1 MLNEKTMPLTINKKS
16 SLVFVVVIVIFVLQ
30 YFFQLFYDQK
40 FVSDAPSL
48 TGKEASEISIHRQ
61 DLSYRLLCAF
71 DGRNGK
77 SVCEEPDDEKLA
89 HIISKVYLDRPTGHP
104 YSFQQNPPK
113 VDGQIGVP
121 PIVDKLLGQKRNGFF
136 IESGAYTG
144 EYLSNSLY
152 FEVKRNFSGLL
163 VEPNFFNYQE
173 LLGKNRRAT
182 SINACYAMTPLPTM
196 VDFVNAKAVS
206 GIQDIKVG
214 SWMRNERINVGQS
227 QSKALCLPFYSI
239 LLSMGNPTVDYFSL
253 DVEGA
258 ELPILKTIPW
268 DKVNIKILSIEVNHS
283 DGNKIDDFM
292 KSKGYRLVQQIP
304 SPSNPQDNI
313 YSKI

>member
-1 MLNEKTMPLTINKKS
+1 MPVTFNKRCLCS
-16 SLVFVVVIVIFVLQ
+16 VIFVVVILIFVLQ

-40 FVSDAPSL
+40 FVFVAPL
-48 TGKEASEISIHRQ
+48 VTGKGANDISRSKQ
-61 DLSYRLLCAF
+61 VVSYRLLCAF
-71 DGRNGK
+71 DGKDGN
-77 SVCEEPDDEKLA
+77 SICDEPDDEKLA
-89 HIISKVYLDRPTGHP
+89 QIISKVFLDRPTYQP
-104 YSFQQNPPK
+104 YSFQLNPPK
-113 VDGQIGVP
+113 LVGQIGVP
-121 PIVDKLLGQKRNGFF
+121 PIVDKLLGEKRNGFF
-136 IESGAYTG
+136 IESGAYDG
-144 EYLSNSLY
+144 EEHSNSLY
-152 FEVKRNFSGLL
+152 FEIKRNFSGLL
-163 VEPNFFNYQE
+163 VEPNFFNYQK

-182 SINACYAMTPLPTM
+182 SINACYAITPLPTM

-214 SWMRNERINVGQS
+214 SWMRNERVNVGQS

-239 LLSMGNPTVDYFSL
+239 LLAMGNPTVDYFSL

-283 DGNKIDDFM
+283 DGKKIDTFM
-292 KSKGYRLVQQIP
+292 KSKGYKLVQQIP
-304 SPSNPQDNI
+304 SSSEPQDNI